1 MTSSSGIKGTLR
13 YLAYELLASPDDYPI
28 HTTASDV
35 WAFGMVVYVSL
46 SVKSYLKLSRLSS
59 FDLTLSLCLHIGIT
73 YPQESV
79 RRKTGASS
87 LRSYIQTG
95 DPHKADV

>member
-46 SVKSYLKLSRLSS
+46 SIKSYLKLS
-59 FDLTLSLCLHIGIT
+59 
-73 YPQESV
+73 
-79 RRKTGASS
+79 
-87 LRSYIQTG
+87 
-95 DPHKADV
+95 